1 VIMAAMTLS
10 KDPEFRTPFAV
21 VADPIV
27 DTNA

>member
-1 VIMAAMTLS
+1 MMAAMALC
-10 KDPEFRTPFAV
+10 KDPEFRTPFGV

>member
-1 VIMAAMTLS
+1 MMAVMTLC

>member
-1 VIMAAMTLS
+1 MMAAMALS

>member
-1 VIMAAMTLS
+1 MMAAMPLC
-10 KDPEFRTPFAV
+10 KDPEFRTPFGV

>member
-1 VIMAAMTLS
+1 MMAVTTLY
-10 KDPEFRTPFAV
+10 KDPEFTTPFAV